1 MVNEELVLK
10 HIGHACKLSRAFRW
24 RDPDEAK
31 SVALFALVKSA
42 TRYTGPPD
50 NGAQFWGYARKA
62 VWGALV
68 DKFGRPQPEALEDFP
83 HPTYNPWAAIE
94 ARMSIEAMATVLS
107 RKQRRAIAA
116 DLLGAPWCP
125 DKTNAIATM
134 RREFA

>member
-1 MVNEELVLK
+1 MPAN
-10 HIGHACKLSRAFRW
+10 SRAHFGGEI
-24 RDPDEAK
+24 PDEAK

-83 HPTYNPWAAIE
+83 HPTYNPWPAIE
-94 ARMSIEAMATVLS
+94 ARMSIEAMVAVLS
-107 RKQRRAIAA
+107 RKQRRAIVA

-125 DKTNAIATM
+125 DKTNAVATM